1 MNPFVRKRK
10 RKVTVYSRSD
20 CPLCDEALEFLAR
33 RRRRD
38 RLEIEVKSIEGDPGL
53 ERAYWDR
60 IPVILIDGK
69 ERFFGRI
76 DPVLFSRLMAAP
88 EKDLDS
94 GLRHS
99 DNETKS

>member
-1 MNPFVRKRK
+1 MNPFVRRRK

-20 CPLCDEALEFLAR
+20 CPLCEEALEFLAQ

-38 RLEIEVKSIEGDPGL
+38 RLEIEVKSIEGDPDL

-60 IPVILIDGK
+60 IPVILIDGR
-69 ERFFGRI
+69 ERFYGRI

-88 EKDLDS
+88 EKGMGSGPRPSDS
-94 GLRHS
+94 
-99 DNETKS
+99 ETKS

>member
-10 RKVTVYSRSD
+10 RQVTVYSRAD

-38 RLEIEVKSIEGDPGL
+38 RLEIEVRSIEGDPVL
-53 ERAYWDR
+53 ERAYGDR
-60 IPVILIDGK
+60 IPVVLIDGK

-76 DPVLFSRLMAAP
+76 DGVLFSRLMAAP
-88 EKDLDS
+88 EKNMGS
-94 GLRHS
+94 RRRHS
-99 DNETKS
+99 DSETKP